1 MLSLKK
7 EPEQQSFEIKTS
19 EAKKQLQDIFSAM
32 YGNGQESE
40 FRKCLPYSLLKD
52 TLANPDKDPERLSD
66 LKAKL
71 SGQNAQS
78 EWKYF
83 SKKDLFDPCKDIG
96 YTKNNFTNE
105 WPKAKEKMKGLIK
118 FLEDKAEEK

>member
-1 MLSLKK
+1 
-7 EPEQQSFEIKTS
+7 
-19 EAKKQLQDIFSAM
+19 M
-32 YGNGQESE
+32 YGNGNESE

-52 TLANPDKDPERLSD
+52 TLAKPDKDPERLSD

-83 SKKDLFDPCKDIG
+83 SKKDLFDPYKDIG
-96 YTKNNFTNE
+96 YTRENFADKADGTKGE
-105 WPKAKEKMKGLIK
+105 WSQAKEKMKGLIK

>member
-1 MLSLKK
+1 
-7 EPEQQSFEIKTS
+7 
-19 EAKKQLQDIFSAM
+19 M
-32 YGNGQESE
+32 YDNGNESE

-52 TLANPDKDPERLSD
+52 TLAKPDKDTERLSD

-83 SKKDLFDPCKDIG
+83 SKKDLFDPYKDIG